1 MKTVSVFIPTLAVGS
16 QIPNCFGKLAE
27 VVEVRYNGTDVNG
40 KAFVGFATRF
50 GPTSTISGSM
60 KEGELYRSSNL
71 SRYFTSNE
79 LRAIEAD
86 MNAKGE
92 TEREIEVPE

>member
-1 MKTVSVFIPTLAVGS
+1 
-16 QIPNCFGKLAE
+16 
-27 VVEVRYNGTDVNG
+27 
-40 KAFVGFATRF
+40 
-50 GPTSTISGSM
+50 M